1 MLKKLKKP
9 EDDPTPQ
16 NDFEMPLTVQELYD
30 KVATNAETSTY
41 ETYESFYEELKTT
54 LLFFIDYLD
63 GRDLLS
69 LMASASLLLIEKL
82 VEDNEIFQYIKPAS
96 LKG

>member
-1 MLKKLKKP
+1 MVLKRLKKP
-9 EDDPTPQ
+9 EDDTNPD

-30 KVATNAETSTY
+30 KVATNSDTQTY

-63 GRDLLS
+63 KRDLLS
-69 LMASASLLLIEKL
+69 LMASSSLLLIEKL
-82 VEDNEIFQYIKPAS
+82 VEENEIF
-96 LKG
+96 

>member
-1 MLKKLKKP
+1 M
-9 EDDPTPQ
+9 
-16 NDFEMPLTVQELYD
+16 
-30 KVATNAETSTY
+30 ATNSDTQTY

-63 GRDLLS
+63 KRDLLS

-82 VEDNEIFQYIKPAS
+82 VEENEIF
-96 LKG
+96 